1 MGIGTLTK
9 KKSNRADGRNSFDA
23 DVGNVVVEFFNKNVT
38 PYPTEVG
45 APKFD
50 LIPVEKQKDIMVNV
64 ARMHAQQEYNRIS
77 ELVEVLQRQAAEL
90 KRRLDI
96 TDMVHAARYEF
107 QVYHGQTYWLV
118 TDHKR
123 GGTRLTHNGPADWT
137 TGAPAEYEY
146 ICQVRW
152 LGDYTWIEV
161 DNNGNSVL

>member
-1 MGIGTLTK
+1 LSNTNK
-9 KKSNRADGRNSFDA
+9 PKSNLADGRDSFDA
-23 DVGNVVVEFFNKNVT
+23 NVGNVVVEFFNKNVT

-50 LIPVEKQKDIMVNV
+50 LVPVTKQKDIMINV
-64 ARMHAQQEYNRIS
+64 ARMHAQQEYNRIT

-118 TDHKR
+118 TDHKK
-123 GGTRLTHNGPADWT
+123 GGTRLTHHGPQDWT

-146 ICQVRW
+146 ICQVKW

-161 DNNGNSVL
+161 DNNGNSML